1 VTGQPNESHAGA
13 RISPPAA
20 SPAANPARDRSGW
33 RQASVVARLSR
44 WCRSAEFVDAVLPT
58 LGIRLALLL
67 FAPLAVILLG
77 SPGARAGLPLDIWNA
92 WDAPHYLEVS
102 RIGYDPAG
110 DPARA
115 VLFPLLP
122 LLLRAGSLFL
132 PALVAGLLISAAATL
147 VAAVGIYRLARLD
160 GGSRPVARAAVLAV
174 SLFPTSFA
182 LVPPYT
188 EPVFIAFAV
197 WAFLRARR
205 ADWVGAGILGLL
217 AGLTRL
223 PGVFILP
230 ALLLELRGQ
239 SRTPRMLGL
248 LLIGLAPILYLGIN
262 WWAYGDPLFFLGV
275 QQRVFFVHTVVPWAT
290 IGDLF
295 GSAAKPGGDSAW
307 ATVYVAPLLA
317 LLLLGGVLAWT
328 WVSRR
333 GRPSYFVYVALSL
346 LSFASLSWPISV
358 PRYILGVFP
367 LYLMFGGLGRSRF
380 GTPLAVAS
388 VLVLGLLTTQFVL
401 GRWAF

>member
-1 VTGQPNESHAGA
+1 MNQQENGPETGTRVP
-13 RISPPAA
+13 PPAT
-20 SPAANPARDRSGW
+20 SSARDQSWW
-33 RQASVVARLSR
+33 RQSPVVARLSR
-44 WCRSAEFVDAVLPT
+44 WCRSPEFVDAVLPT

-77 SPGARAGLPLDIWNA
+77 GEAARAGLPLNIWNA
-92 WDAPHYLEVS
+92 WDAPHYLEVA

-115 VLFPLLP
+115 AIFPLLP
-122 LLLRAGSLFL
+122 LLLRVGSLVL
-132 PALVAGLLISAAATL
+132 PGFVAGLLISVVATV
-147 VAAVGIYRLARLD
+147 VAAVGIHRLACLD
-160 GGSRPVARAAVLAV
+160 GGSRPVARAAVLAMNV
-174 SLFPTSFA
+174 FPTSFA

-188 EPVFIAFAV
+188 EPVFLALVV
-197 WAFLRARR
+197 WSFLRARR
-205 ADWVGAGILGLL
+205 ADWVGAGILGML

-230 ALLLELRGQ
+230 ALLLELRGH
-239 SRTPRMLGL
+239 SRSPRMLAL
-248 LLIGLAPILYLGIN
+248 LLIGLAPIVYLGIN
-262 WWAYGDPLFFLGV
+262 WWAYGDPLFFLDV
-275 QQRVFFVHTVVPWAT
+275 QQRVFFVHTVAPWSAMA
-290 IGDLF
+290 DLVT
-295 GSAAKPGGDSAW
+295 AVAKLGGDSFW
-307 ATVYVAPLLA
+307 AMVYVAPLLA
-317 LLLLGGVLAWT
+317 LFLLGVVLAWA

-333 GRPSYFVYVALSL
+333 SRASYVAYTGLSL

-367 LYLMFGGLGRSRF
+367 LYLMLGGLVRSRF

-388 VLVLGLLTTQFVL
+388 ILVLGLFTTQFAL

>member
-1 VTGQPNESHAGA
+1 MNEVDELDAGA
-13 RISPPAA
+13 GTEQPVAA
-20 SPAANPARDRSGW
+20 HESDRPGW
-33 RQASVVARLSR
+33 RQAPVLARLVR
-44 WCRSAEFVDAVLPT
+44 WCRSPEFVDAVLPT

-67 FAPLAVILLG
+67 FAPVAVILLG
-77 SPGARAGLPLDIWNA
+77 DDGARSRLPLNIWNA
-92 WDAPHYLEVS
+92 WDAPHYLEVA
-102 RIGYDPAG
+102 RVGYDPAG

-132 PALVAGLLISAAATL
+132 PGVVAGLLISVAATV
-147 VAAVGIYRLARLD
+147 VAAVGLYRLARLD
-160 GGSRPVARAAVLAV
+160 GASRPVGRAAVLAMNV
-174 SLFPTSFA
+174 FPTSFA

-188 EPVFIAFAV
+188 EPVFLALVV

-230 ALLLELRGQ
+230 ALLLELRG
-239 SRTPRMLGL
+239 RTRSPRMLAL
-248 LLIGLAPILYLGIN
+248 ILIGLAPLVYLGIN
-262 WWAYGDPLFFLGV
+262 WWAYGDPLFFVGV
-275 QQRVFFVHTVVPWAT
+275 QERVFFVHTVVPWAALE
-290 IGDLF
+290 GLMA
-295 GSAAKPGGDSAW
+295 SVASLGGHSFW
-307 ATVYVAPLLA
+307 ATVYAAPLLA
-317 LLLLGGVLAWT
+317 LVLLGVVLAWT
-328 WVSRR
+328 VWSRR
-333 GRPSYFVYVALSL
+333 GRASYLVYTGLSL

-367 LYLMFGGLGRSRF
+367 LFLMLGGLARSRL

-388 VLVLGLLTTQFVL
+388 ILVLGLLTAEFAL

>member
-1 VTGQPNESHAGA
+1 VNEQEAGA
-13 RISPPAA
+13 Q
-20 SPAANPARDRSGW
+20 W
-33 RQASVVARLSR
+33 RQTPVVSRITR
-44 WCRSAEFVDAVLPT
+44 WCRSPEFVDAVLPT

-67 FAPLAVILLG
+67 FAPLAVVLLG
-77 SPGARAGLPLDIWNA
+77 DAGARAGLPLNIWNA
-92 WDAPHYLEVS
+92 WDAPHYLEVA
-102 RIGYDPAG
+102 RLGYDPAG

-115 VLFPLLP
+115 VLFPLFP
-122 LLLRAGSLFL
+122 ALLRAGSLFL
-132 PALVAGLLISAAATL
+132 PGFIGGLLISVAATV

-160 GGSRPVARAAVLAV
+160 GGSRPVARTAVLALN
-174 SLFPTSFA
+174 LFPTSFA

-188 EPVFIAFAV
+188 EPVFLALVI

-205 ADWVGAGILGLL
+205 ADWLGAGILGML

-223 PGVFILP
+223 PGVFVLP
-230 ALLLELRGQ
+230 ALLLELRGRPR
-239 SRTPRMLGL
+239 SPRMLAL
-248 LLIGLAPILYLGIN
+248 LLIGLAPIVYLGIN

-275 QQRVFFVHTVVPWAT
+275 QQRVFSVHTVVPWAAIDSLMT
-290 IGDLF
+290 SVATL
-295 GSAAKPGGDSAW
+295 GGDSFW

-317 LLLLGGVLAWT
+317 LLLLSVVLIWT
-328 WVSRR
+328 WVSPR
-333 GRPSYFVYVALSL
+333 GRASYFAYTGLSL

-367 LYLMFGGLGRSRF
+367 LFLMLGGLARSRF

-388 VLVLGLLTTQFVL
+388 ILVLGLFTIEFAL